1 MYSIL
6 RLLGFVS
13 LFAVLALASPA
24 CPNTLAFNNP
34 NLRTSCNNA
43 TWFILPVPRSSVQ
56 SLVPYPL
63 VTPPFS
69 DRSLFPTDFPA
80 NSHPVVVTIGYQND
94 IRMANLQIPALVGA
108 SIYVPYTDRLRDGR
122 TPFNYAVQNYIGGV
136 AGNVL
141 QADVE
146 ALVPSAV
153 ATLTGT
159 PVIVGFFDPND
170 DAYSPVAS
178 NPNEFV
184 AQVKKEIVPNSLS
197 GPSVRPSAIDYDFVT
212 ARNPLYTQRTFRVL
226 INQPLILTN
235 LACQRNTYYFNETF
249 AEPVLRSGNVTL
261 YPPLAGSV
269 PRQLGG
275 VYTRQ
280 GGFSASGEMLGTN
293 QESCRDAANNVDPT
307 AVN

>member
-1 MYSIL
+1 M
-6 RLLGFVS
+6 
-13 LFAVLALASPA
+13 
-24 CPNTLAFNNP
+24 
-34 NLRTSCNNA
+34 
-43 TWFILPVPRSSVQ
+43 
-56 SLVPYPL
+56 

-69 DRSLFPTDFPA
+69 DRSLFPTGFPA
-80 NSHPVVVTIGYQND
+80 NSHPVVVSIGYQND
-94 IRMANLQIPALVGA
+94 IRMGNLQIPALVGA

-136 AGNVL
+136 AGNDL

-146 ALVPSAV
+146 ALVPGMFLQTTPPFLALSSLFANTPTPSAAAV
-153 ATLTGT
+153 ATLTVT

-184 AQVKKEIVPNSLS
+184 AQVKKEIVPNTLS
-197 GPSVRPSAIDYDFVT
+197 GPSVRPSAIDFDFVT
-212 ARNPLYTQRTFRVL
+212 ARSSPLYTQRTFRAL

-275 VYTRQ
+275 RYARQ

-293 QESCRDAANNVDPT
+293 QESCRDAADNVDPT